1 MPHSLSARKRMR
13 QNVQQRERN
22 RIIKSRIHTA
32 TRAFLEAVDAGDLDA
47 AGRHLRVVER
57 LLHRAANNGPIHRNR
72 AAREISRLQRRLN
85 AAAAPN

>member
-22 RIIKSRIHTA
+22 RIIKSRIRTA
-32 TRAFLEAVDAGDLDA
+32 CRAFLEAVEAADLDA
-47 AGRHLRVVER
+47 AAKHLRVAER
-57 LLHRAANNGPIHRNR
+57 LLHRAANNGPIHRNL

>member
-22 RIIKSRIHTA
+22 RVIKSRIRTA
-32 TRAFLEAVDAGDLDA
+32 GRAFLEAVDAGDLDA
-47 AGRHLRVVER
+47 AGRRLRVAER
-57 LLHRAANNGPIHRNR
+57 LLHRAANNGPIHRNL
-72 AAREISRLQRRLN
+72 AAREISRMQRRLN